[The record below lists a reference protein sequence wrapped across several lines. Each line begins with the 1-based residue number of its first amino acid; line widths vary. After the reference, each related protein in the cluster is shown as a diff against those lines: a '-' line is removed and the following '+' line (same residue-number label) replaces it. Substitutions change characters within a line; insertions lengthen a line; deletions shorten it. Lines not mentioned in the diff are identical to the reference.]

1 MYETPTKYE
10 YNYIIHKLSTYFI
23 IIRVFD
29 NATFNE
35 KDLEVEASPCQ
46 LSEELEEE
54 AVQEV

>member
-1 MYETPTKYE
+1 MNITTLYTSYLH
-10 YNYIIHKLSTYFI
+10 ILLL
-23 IIRVFD
+23 FD